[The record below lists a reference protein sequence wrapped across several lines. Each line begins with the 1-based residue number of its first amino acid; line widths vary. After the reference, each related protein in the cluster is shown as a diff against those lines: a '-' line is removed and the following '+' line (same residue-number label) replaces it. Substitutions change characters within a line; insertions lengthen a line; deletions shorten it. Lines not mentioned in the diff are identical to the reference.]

1 MPIIGALRLE
11 DMIIR
16 SKEYSTIGGS
26 EVIDFLKGLENHSRA
41 SKIYV
46 ILDNGRAD
54 KNKLIQEYLITS
66 RIELLYL
73 SPYSPNLN
81 AIERFW
87 KMMREAVTYN
97 KFYNT
102 FTDFK
107 LEIRGFFKDKIP
119 ILKDTL
125 KTRINDTFQVPE
137 LNPVRLPM

>member
-26 EVIDFLKGLENHSRA
+26 EVIDFLKGLEKHSRA

-54 KNKLIQEYLITS
+54 KNKLIQEYLTTS

-73 SPYSPNLN
+73 PPYSPNLN
-81 AIERFW
+81 AIERLW
-87 KMMREAVTYN
+87 KVMKETVTYN
-97 KFYNT
+97 KFYDT
-102 FTDFK
+102 FTEFE
-107 LEIRGFFKDKIP
+107 LEVRKFFKDKIP
-119 ILKDTL
+119 ILRDKL